1 MVDESSIL
9 FKLLSEKKIFKSTDI
24 PTNAKII
31 SINIDIGSLI
41 TSHNLEVYN
50 IKNIIIKKT
59 NKIIFLKTIIT
70 DTEKN
75 HSQITSIC
83 ALND

>member
-70 DTEKN
+70 DIEKN
-75 HSQITSIC
+75 HSQITSIW